1 MLKNYYN
8 LIAISICFI
17 AFLNANAQG
26 SNPEPYLLNLADY
39 SFTEW
44 DPESPAGSFPISTV
58 IHRSTGNDPTLTNF
72 TAAVDYTN
80 AYNLTSGTRVT
91 GEGENGISFVNTGTN
106 GNLGAFLVALN
117 TLGRGN
123 ILVSFTCGLITQGNG
138 DPTPR
143 EYRMRLQYRIGQSGT
158 WNSFSSPIEYSS
170 AGNSNGHSQNF
181 ENIELPAECNDQAVV
196 QVRWLYYQHN
206 NDGTGTRPRI
216 RLDDISITSESF
228 VCEAPVQ
235 PSSAIAASNISATA
249 ATLSWINGDGINR
262 IVLIRAG
269 QAIEEFPVNGTSYP
283 ANSAFGTAGTE
294 LADAYVVF
302 NGSGNSVDLTN
313 LELGVIY
320 HVAIFEYS
328 CNGILYLTSDFPVFN
343 FQTVA
348 APAMLIQPSNN
359 ITFATNAAIPSV
371 PVVRTVSG
379 TTLSSD
385 ITITSSEFFEIS
397 LAIDGPYTQ
406 ELTLTPV
413 DGTVSST
420 EVFIRFSP
428 AGSEN
433 QTGTLT
439 LTSEGLADI
448 VINLTGNIVV
458 SGSLPATFALCQGNY
473 LFDNWP
479 ASSPA
484 GTYPENMVFHR
495 MSQNDPPLTAIDAS
509 DYIDVYDATSQTRI
523 NGLGAEGFS
532 MINTGTNGNLGAAVL
547 GLNTLG
553 RNNISV
559 SFLAS
564 MMTQGAGNPTPRDY
578 GLRLQYRVGSD
589 SWTDFSEPVEYV
601 TTGLTNG
608 NIQNFTD
615 IVLPEACNNQPA
627 VYLRWFY
634 YQIAAN
640 SGGSRPR
647 IRVDNIG
654 VTSTSSLP
662 ALSDAISVNESEA
675 ETIDAMSTG
684 TIQDTEDGVQVWE
697 FAIRDGGESGDI
709 DNFPTLITD
718 IVVLK
723 GEDDNTQSWLNNIGN
738 AAIFEGETKVADGT
752 VTANSIQFSG
762 VDLSVADNSAIT
774 LALRISMAE
783 DGAVEDGATLQ
794 FKLDESSFSLGDPCN
809 SSRFAAFSIESDADR
824 NLIDVSASQLNFTNI
839 TMTIVNNVAFS
850 VAVSASDEN
859 GNIDSAVRQVTLSA
873 TPALGNGL
881 ISSVSGL
888 GPREMQNGTF
898 TWNDLI
904 IDLQGNYTLTAESND
919 MPALT
924 ADVEIQVADG
934 TNIFSPE
941 ASLPLLI
948 FPNPNTERM
957 LHFTES
963 IDGFITD
970 LSGRKIMEFKESK
983 ALDVK
988 ALPEGIYYIMS
999 NKGFGKVILR

>member
-1 MLKNYYN
+1 MLKNNYK
-8 LIAISICFI
+8 LIAICLCFI
-17 AFLNANAQG
+17 AFLNADAQG

-44 DPESPAGSFPISTV
+44 DPGSPAGSFPISTV

-106 GNLGAFLVALN
+106 GNLGAFVVSLN

-123 ILVSFTCGLITQGNG
+123 ILVSFTGGLITQGNG

-143 EYRMRLQYRIGQSGT
+143 EYRMRLQYRIGQSGS
-158 WNSFSSPIEYSS
+158 WNSFSNPVEYTS
-170 AGNSNGHSQNF
+170 AGNQDGHEQNF
-181 ENIELPAECNDQAVV
+181 ENIALPQQCFDQPIV
-196 QVRWLYYQHN
+196 QVRWLYYQHAVN
-206 NDGTGTRPRI
+206 SGGTRPRI
-216 RLDDISITSESF
+216 RLDDILISSESF
-228 VCEAPVQ
+228 VCEAPTQ
-235 PSSAIAASNISATA
+235 SASGLTASNIA
-249 ATLSWINGDGINR
+249 ANSSTISWNNGNGLNR
-262 IVLIRAG
+262 IVVLRQGA
-269 QAIEEFPVNGTSYP
+269 AITDFPVNGTAYT
-283 ANSAFGTAGTE
+283 ANAAFGTAGTE
-294 LADAYVVF
+294 LGGGFVVYS
-302 NGSGNSVDLTN
+302 GSESSVNVTG
-313 LELGVIY
+313 LELGATYTAAV
-320 HVAIFEYS
+320 FEFS
-328 CNGILYLTSDFPVFN
+328 CNNLLYLSDPFPSIDFTT
-343 FQTVA
+343 FS
-348 APAMLIQPSNN
+348 APAISITPAGN
-359 ITFATNAAIPSV
+359 IILPTNAGVPSS
-371 PVVRTVSG
+371 PATRSVSG
-379 TTLSSD
+379 TFLIDDLVIST
-385 ITITSSEFFEIS
+385 SEFFEVSASAGGPFAQQIT
-397 LAIDGPYTQ
+397 LAPNNGQIAATDIF
-406 ELTLTPV
+406 V
-413 DGTVSST
+413 
-420 EVFIRFSP
+420 RFNP
-428 AGSEN
+428 GAGGN

-439 LTSEGLADI
+439 LSTNGANPLI
-448 VINLTGNIVV
+448 VNLTGNIVI
-458 SGSLPATFALCQGNY
+458 SGSLPATFALCGGNF
-473 LFDNWP
+473 LFDAWP
-479 ASSPA
+479 ADSPA
-484 GTYPENMVFHR
+484 GSFPPNMVFHR
-495 MSQNDPPLTAIDAS
+495 MSENDPSLNAIDVS
-509 DYIDVYDATSQTRI
+509 DYADAYNATSGTRI
-523 NGLGAEGFS
+523 NGLGAEGLS
-532 MINTGTNGNLGAAVL
+532 LINTGTAGNLGTVVV

-553 RNNISV
+553 RNNINV
-559 SFLAS
+559 NFLAS
-564 MMTQGAGNPTPRDY
+564 MMTQGTGNPTPRDY

-589 SWTDFSEPVEYV
+589 SWTDFPESVEYV

-647 IRVDNIG
+647 IRVDNIS

-662 ALSDAISVNESEA
+662 ALSDAVSINESEA

-709 DNFPTLITD
+709 DNFPTLIAD
-718 IVVLK
+718 LVILK

-762 VDLSVADNSAIT
+762 VDLSVADNSAVT

-783 DGAVEDGATLQ
+783 NGAVEDGATLQ

-809 SSRFAAFSIESDADR
+809 SSRFAAFSIASDADR

-839 TMTIVNNVAFS
+839 TMYIVNNVAFS
-850 VAVSASDEN
+850 VAVSANDEN
-859 GNIDSAVRQVTLSA
+859 GNIDRAARQVTLSS
-873 TPALGNGL
+873 TPAMGNGT

-904 IDLQGNYTLTAESND
+904 IDQQGNYTLTAESND

-948 FPNPNTERM
+948 FPNPNAERI

-983 ALDVK
+983 ALNVK